1 MAEAVAGAIAYFATG
16 TYVYGAAAYMGYAY
30 VVVAASAIAYS
41 GYASRKA
48 EARARAAA
56 NASAKDREVM
66 IRSAIAPRRIVYGRD
81 RISGPIVYMESTGDK
96 SQYLHMVVALAAHE
110 CDAIETVYFNE
121 VALPEPDGDGWI
133 TSGEYTKGGSTQAET
148 HTGTTNGS
156 GQLTLPRNAES
167 ITAAYTEIGVGES
180 ATQTHHTGY
189 SHTAGSNTITGLPAD
204 TSVTIGYTYTQA
216 ATPLVRVRKY
226 LGTDDQT
233 ACADLVAESD
243 GKWTSDHRGRGIC
256 YLYVRL
262 EYDQDV
268 FGSTGVPNISAVVRG
283 KKVYDPRTT
292 TTAWSN
298 NAALCVADY
307 LRSDE
312 GMRADSAE
320 VPDSEIIAAANICD
334 EEIDLS
340 LDDEDVQARYTCDL
354 SITTDRS
361 PRDVLAE
368 LLACMSGR
376 AVWTQGR
383 WLVRPGAYR
392 TPTLTI
398 TADMLAGPVSVM
410 PKASRSELF
419 NAIRATYRDAETFA
433 ELQAPLVENSGYEAD
448 DGGVQIVRQIDVPTL
463 SDTYRAQRLAKIE
476 LERARQAVTVKL
488 ACNLKAYDLA
498 PSDTVLLTL
507 ATYGWS
513 AKPFE
518 VLERTLTREGTIQYT
533 LRETAAGVY
542 DWAWGEATIG
552 DLAPDTNLP
561 NPFGLPAILQN
572 LAADEDAIRLG
583 DGTIVTQAVVTWDQ
597 STSPF
602 VPNGGSIQYQTAKV
616 GTPWGTGSLPGDAT
630 TVTLG
635 PLQVG
640 VAYVF
645 RARAINASGRAGDW
659 AYIGLVAEGLAAP
672 PDDVTGLAYEIKPG
686 QVWITW
692 DPCEEADY
700 AATELRYDGTGWAD
714 ATFLWR
720 GAGSDYQHPRPPN
733 GTYIV
738 RAKHL
743 DTSGNYSVNAASI
756 SVTVDDSID
765 PAGGGGL
772 LRLTADRFPYFSF
785 SSGTTHTAQAP
796 GDGLI
801 TITAQLI
808 RLVGTATITAE
819 AFDASD
825 ASLGAVTLGGSG
837 NVRTLSAAQFV
848 APGTSGSVRYVVV
861 TGTLGTATDT
871 LTVYRADPTTTAPR
885 IYLSNPTHA
894 VPTDEAGDNGD
905 YSGAETEVQVF
916 EGITDVTDDWSIA
929 ITPDAGVTATI
940 NGGAGPVTGTLS
952 VTVAVSDMTIPDGAV
967 LVTASKTGETD
978 LTASFLV
985 TKSESTGAY
994 TVYWDPR
1001 SEIVLPADAAGN
1013 VLSYADAFSTLRILR
1028 AGVDDGAAWTFSKVD
1043 TNVTSTI
1050 SASGRVDVTA
1060 MASLGTVSSTSDTAQ
1075 TPWPS
1080 GWSYANQLIYG
1091 GGTWL
1096 MTGFGATTK
1105 VRTSADDMAT
1115 WTERDHGLSSARR
1128 ELGGYVGGYFV
1139 LTGGA
1144 AVVSDKAIRSGDGGI
1159 TWTEHTLP
1167 ASIAAYYMSRVGNEL
1182 ILSSGGTTC
1191 YRTSDGSSWSSY
1203 TAPDSGCLF
1212 AAAGSAWA
1220 CVDLSANLRGS
1231 SNAGSSWSSAVNL
1244 TTTAGQ
1250 SITGCY
1256 HVEAFRGLLVAFLYT
1271 VSAPYPTKVLVS
1283 ANGTTWSAHSTPVAY
1298 QLPRLIVQVSGVLY
1312 MVDGASKLF
1321 WSTDGRT
1328 WAGGTATVPN
1338 DITPPAAYL
1347 RFTTV
1352 HDTWAGDFLP
1362 SLEVTSR
1369 DLIRGNL
1376 SATSDSE
1383 GAVTV
1388 TATKPGEFDI
1398 VRTLIVRKGSASS
1411 DIYTSYAVPAML
1423 LLPATSD
1430 GVVTSYS
1437 NATITAYINRN
1448 GIDDTANWSWSYT
1461 TTNLTPASGSSNA
1474 ATITA
1479 MSNSFDQGLISF
1491 RATKAGQQDITG
1503 TLVVNKVK
1511 GGEIS
1516 GPRIGAAFNAISFTQ
1531 TEIGLRFKSDGRFQ
1545 VRQGSG
1551 GSWVDAGTWTVPVLS
1566 SNGSTYWIR
1575 VEATGHALSTGTTGS
1590 WLAMTSDR
1598 DYVLTEASSGTHTT
1612 NLQVMFAT
1620 SSAGANA
1627 VLGFGSLQLVVP

>member
-1 MAEAVAGAIAYFATG
+1 MPQAIASALVTYAGFTATAATVTAYAVVIAG
-16 TYVYGAAAYMGYAY
+16 TL
-30 VVVAASAIAYS
+30 AYS
-41 GYASRKA
+41 DYSRRKA
-48 EARARAAA
+48 QARARAAA

-121 VALPEPDGDGWI
+121 VALPEADGDGWI
-133 TSGEYTKGGSTQAET
+133 TSGEYAKGSSTQADT

-156 GQLTLPRNAES
+156 GQITLPRNAES
-167 ITAAYTEIGVGES
+167 ITAAYTEIGVGEA

-226 LGTDDQT
+226 LGTADQT

-312 GMRADSAE
+312 GMRADTAE

-334 EEIDLS
+334 EEVDLS

-419 NAIRATYRDAETFA
+419 NAVRATYRDATSFA
-433 ELQAPLVENSGYEAD
+433 ELQAPLVENSGYEAE

-476 LERARQAVTVKL
+476 LERARQALTVNL
-488 ACNLKAYDLA
+488 TCNLKAYDLA

-513 AKPFE
+513 AKAFE

-602 VPNGGSIQYQTAKV
+602 VPNGGSIQYQTARV

-630 TVTLG
+630 SVTLG

-672 PDDVTGLAYEIKPG
+672 PDDVTGLDYEIKPG

-700 AATELRYDGTGWAD
+700 AATELRYDGTGWSD

-738 RAKHL
+738 RAKHI
-743 DTSGNYSVNAASI
+743 DTSGTYSTNAASI

-765 PAGGGGL
+765 QIGTVGL
-772 LRLTADRFPYFSF
+772 LTLTTDRFPFFSF
-785 SSGTTHTAQAP
+785 ADGTTHTAQAP
-796 GDGLI
+796 GDGLL
-801 TITAQLI
+801 TITANLI
-808 RLVGTATITAE
+808 NLFGTASFVAE
-819 AFDASD
+819 AFDARIGGS
-825 ASLGAVTLGGSG
+825 SLGAVTLGGAG
-837 NVRTLSAAQFV
+837 NARTMTAAQFV
-848 APGTSGSVRYVVV
+848 APGTSGSVRRVRV
-861 TGTLGTATDT
+861 TATLGSASDT
-871 LTVYRADPTTTAPR
+871 LDVYRQDSTTTAP
-885 IYLSNPTHA
+885 ILYLSNPTHA
-894 VPTDEAGDNGD
+894 VPTDESGEYGD
-905 YSGAETEVQVF
+905 YSGAETEAAVY
-916 EGITDVTDDWSIA
+916 EGLADTTDDWTWS
-929 ITPDAGVTATI
+929 ITPDSGVTATI
-940 NGGAGPVTGTLS
+940 NGGAGPVANPTS
-952 VTVAVSDMTIPDGAV
+952 VLVAVSAMTAPTGAV
-967 LVTASKTGETD
+967 LVEADDGVDTLS
-978 LTASFLV
+978 ASFV
-985 TKSESTGAY
+985 VDKAEASGSGY
-994 TVYWDPR
+994 QVVWSPR
-1001 SEIVLPADAAGN
+1001 SEIRLPVTAAGD
-1013 VLSYADAFSTLRILR
+1013 VASYADAWSEYRVIKGGSLDDTANWAASKTDINVSSTL
-1028 AGVDDGAAWTFSKVD
+1028 
-1043 TNVTSTI
+1043 
-1050 SASGRVDVTA
+1050 SGNRVDVTELLA
-1060 MASLGTVSSTSDTAQ
+1060 LGALGTPATGSVPWASAGWTALHAVIDTPGAFLAAGQFNAGPSNYVMTSPMDGTYGTWTLRDVGASGKWMGIAYDEPTNAMLVIEKSVGGTNKLRRSTDNGETWSGAVNLPASSQWYDIAAGNGTVQISSQVSSTGCFSNDGGATWSTRSYPVAGLTFVGHIGAYWIARDTYDLMRVSTDNGA
-1075 TPWPS
+1075 TWSLLTTTGWPS
-1080 GWSYANQLIYG
+1080 SAHVAVAYKGRLAVTFRYA
-1091 GGTWL
+1091 
-1096 MTGFGATTK
+1096 ATNK
-1105 VRTSADDMAT
+1105 
-1115 WTERDHGLSSARR
+1115 
-1128 ELGGYVGGYFV
+1128 
-1139 LTGGA
+1139 
-1144 AVVSDKAIRSGDGGI
+1144 
-1159 TWTEHTLP
+1159 
-1167 ASIAAYYMSRVGNEL
+1167 AAYYEPGVGWVVVTLPQFVTN
-1182 ILSSGGTTC
+1182 
-1191 YRTSDGSSWSSY
+1191 GS
-1203 TAPDSGCLF
+1203 L
-1212 AAAGSAWA
+1212 A
-1220 CVDLSANLRGS
+1220 C
-1231 SNAGSSWSSAVNL
+1231 
-1244 TTTAGQ
+1244 
-1250 SITGCY
+1250 I
-1256 HVEAFRGLLVAFLYT
+1256 
-1271 VSAPYPTKVLVS
+1271 K
-1283 ANGTTWSAHSTPVAY
+1283 
-1298 QLPRLIVQVSGVLY
+1298 GVLY
-1312 MVDGASKLF
+1312 MLGGAKVLY
-1321 WSTDGRT
+1321 STDGKRWDIGPDNAP
-1328 WAGGTATVPN
+1328 WAGLCQRSN
-1338 DITPPAAYL
+1338 RNLDL
-1347 RFTTV
+1347 
-1352 HDTWAGDFLP
+1352 DFLP
-1362 SLEVTSR
+1362 AADGGSGSWGRYPLLAT
-1369 DLIRGNL
+1369 
-1376 SATSDSE
+1376 SATD
-1383 GAVTV
+1383 GGVRMRF
-1388 TATKPGEFDI
+1388 TKPGELPMESVLPVFKD
-1398 VRTLIVRKGSASS
+1398 TAAS
-1411 DIYTSYAVPAML
+1411 DVYTYQANPGFL

-1430 GVVTSYS
+1430 GVVTDWSS
-1437 NATITAYINRN
+1437 ASITARANKN
-1448 GIDDTANWSWSYT
+1448 GTDDTANWAWTWTAS
-1461 TTNLTPASGSSNA
+1461 NMTPSSGIG
-1474 ATITA
+1474 ATATFTA
-1479 MSNSFDQGLISF
+1479 MSADTGQVTF
-1491 RATKAGQQDITG
+1491 RGSKAGQADITG
-1503 TLVVNKVK
+1503 TLNIAKAK
-1511 GGEIS
+1511 GGIPAGPIVGGAFHVIS
-1516 GPRIGAAFNAISFTQ
+1516 AT
-1531 TEIGLRFKSDGRFQ
+1531 TTWIGLKFLGDGRFQ
-1545 VRQGSG
+1545 VKRGSG
-1551 GSWVDAGTWTVPVLS
+1551 GSYQDAGQWAGAVLA
-1566 SNGSTYWIR
+1566 SNTSFWVR
-1575 VEATGHALSTGTTGS
+1575 VSATGHSLDSGTTDT
-1590 WLAMTSDR
+1590 WLAMTTDR
-1598 DYVLTEASSGTHTT
+1598 EYVLSDATSGTHLTSLT
-1612 NLQVMFAT
+1612 VLFAT
-1620 SSAGANA
+1620 DNTGANA
-1627 VLGFGSLQLVVP
+1627 VIGFGSLQLVVP